1 MGKLHGP
8 HRHCMPVLFSRH
20 PMKIMSDHRSS
31 PGSVTDSKDFR
42 VVAQAAGNT
51 LKERLRVLDLNSNSS
66 DDLAWSNIENYGDS
80 LNEVIKQF
88 SEYEFKK
95 LHPDGDLHWTK
106 VFVTIRAASFPE
118 NFWGK
123 RSEDAW
129 LLTLFADDPND
140 VGLSFSMHS
149 KFTVTEGDIHL
160 GYVVKKI

>member
-1 MGKLHGP
+1 
-8 HRHCMPVLFSRH
+8 
-20 PMKIMSDHRSS
+20 MKIMSDHRSS

-88 SEYEFKK
+88 SEHVSALTLFLDSKLCVAHLLGKEFKK